1 MPETDTSKLPIIRIN
16 NLDVD
21 LSNINN
27 SIELTNQNLSQITT
41 DLSTS
46 INNTNLNVSQLD
58 TKTDTINSNLTSL
71 ITALTQRVTTLE
83 ARRYVSEAWSQG
95 TEWYRVWSDGWIEQG
110 GYMYET
116 GGTAGVIYTKT
127 LYKPYATNNYTILM
141 WAGVGN
147 SGWQYCAGVGLG
159 TGGNA
164 MNLREN
170 NVTNN
175 SFTYFDATGVSG
187 TPVFWYACGY

>member
-1 MPETDTSKLPIIRIN
+1 MAETDTSKLPIIRIN
-16 NLDVD
+16 NLDAD

-27 SIELTNQNLSQITT
+27 SIELTNQNLSQISA
-41 DLSTS
+41 DLSNS
-46 INNTNLNVSQLD
+46 INNTNINVSQ
-58 TKTDTINSNLTSL
+58 INSDLTSL
-71 ITALTQRVTTLE
+71 ITALTQRVTALE

-116 GGTAGVIYTKT
+116 GGITGTAYTKT
-127 LYKPYATNNYTILM
+127 LHKPYTTTNYTILM

-147 SGWQYCAGVGLG
+147 SGWQYCGGVGLG

-164 MNLREN
+164 ANLREN
-170 NVTNN
+170 NVRTNQ
-175 SFTYFDATGVSG
+175 FTYFNATGVSG